1 MRRQRL
7 LAVFAHPDDET
18 LLAGPLLAKYA
29 AEGIEVR
36 LVCASP
42 GDDDRE
48 ARLERAAMTLG
59 VSSVS
64 ALRYEPSRMWPGG
77 DVMRLTASVNADAPL
92 AGGPVQSVA
101 PDLALAPVEDL
112 VGRIVG
118 RIDEFQPDVVLT
130 HSPYGDYGHPDHILV
145 SRATVAAFDM
155 RPRGEARL
163 YCLAYP
169 LWIVRMIEWWLRAK
183 GKDTSRVGPGG
194 KVSLRDVVRLAPE
207 KSGVIGV
214 GSYVAVRKA
223 ASRNYKPEIA
233 EGHIIM
239 RSVEAAP
246 VFMQRLL
253 LGRAAVT
260 RLRPAPQGRERG
272 LFG

>member
-1 MRRQRL
+1 LKRRKL

-18 LLAGPLLAKYA
+18 LLAGPILAKYA
-29 AEGIEVR
+29 AEGVEVR

-48 ARLERAAMTLG
+48 ARLERATKALG
-59 VSSVS
+59 ISAVS
-64 ALRYEPSRMWPGG
+64 ALRYEPSKMWPGG
-77 DVMRLTASVNADAPL
+77 DALRVTTPVSADAPL

-112 VGRIVG
+112 VGRISG
-118 RIDEFQPDVVLT
+118 RIDEFQPDAVLT

-145 SRATVAAFDM
+145 SGATVSAFDM
-155 RPRGEARL
+155 RPRDEARL

-169 LWIVRMIEWWLRAK
+169 LWTIRMIERWLRLS

-194 KVSLRDVVRLAPE
+194 KVSLREAVRAAPR
-207 KSGVIGV
+207 KSGVVNV
-214 GSYVAVRKA
+214 GKFMAARKA
-223 ASRNYKPEIA
+223 ASKNYKDEIA
-233 EGHIIM
+233 EGHFVM
-239 RSVEAAP
+239 RSFEAAP
-246 VFMQRLL
+246 VFMQRLV

-260 RLRPAPQGRERG
+260 RLRPAPKGRERG